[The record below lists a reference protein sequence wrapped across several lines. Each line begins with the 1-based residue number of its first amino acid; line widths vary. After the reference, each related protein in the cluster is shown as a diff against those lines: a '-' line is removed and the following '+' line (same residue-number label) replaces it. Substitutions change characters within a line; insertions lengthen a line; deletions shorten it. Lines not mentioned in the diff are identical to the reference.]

1 MSKSNTLFKKKKKRT
16 NIRENDILC
25 WDHFK
30 QVLVRHFINLGKQ
43 SATHNNHWRQFTIH
57 LNEDWTEAPF
67 LSLKLKWRFHC
78 FFFKF
83 SFSQKLHCVFIVY
96 LQQPISQVYPFPKEG
111 HTCSDIVLFQ
121 VKVLMWT
128 VWPNRLLRPWFTIF
142 SSRMELWV
150 QIKAYNSFMRNK
162 HGIQPHAFK

>member
-1 MSKSNTLFKKKKKRT
+1 M
-16 NIRENDILC
+16 
-25 WDHFK
+25 
-30 QVLVRHFINLGKQ
+30 VRHIINLGKQ

-67 LSLKLKWRFHC
+67 LSLKLKMEISLFL
-78 FFFKF
+78 
-83 SFSQKLHCVFIVY
+83 SFSLSQKVHYVSIIY
-96 LQQPISQVYPFPKEG
+96 LQQPIRQVYPFPRERERD
-111 HTCSDIVLFQ
+111 TSSDIVLFQ
-121 VKVLMWT
+121 VEVLLWT
-128 VWPNRLLRPWFTIF
+128 AWPNRLLRPWFTIF